1 MQPWAKSFQLLRDK
15 SQAGIVGRQGL
26 TAWRPS
32 GGLSVVKRIES
43 FATHHRGYRSLGL
56 PALGFGALFAACIA
70 AAVNAETSK
79 ISDPQLPFNVDADV
93 RLARALTG
101 SK

>member
-32 GGLSVVKRIES
+32 GGLSVVKQIES
-43 FATHHRGYRSLGL
+43 FATHDRCYQSLLPVLGL
-56 PALGFGALFAACIA
+56 GALFAASIP

-79 ISDPQLPFNVDADV
+79 ISDPQLPFDVDADV
-93 RLARALTG
+93 RLAGALTG